1 MSNFN
6 YEEINNII
14 SKYLN
19 EKQII
24 DDKSHKLMARKTSI
38 QTIIDNNKDEV
49 VKYHCDIINES
60 LKKEEAE
67 LNNLIEENKLNL
79 DILLTLKND
88 LKDYLKKHLDLLKKV
103 NNAIIDIDCYITN
116 GNKLDKDELA
126 TEIAG
131 IIYANINQN
140 TYYFN
145 SRNLDYANL
154 AIDAHNKDKYSVD
167 NLQSSNEVNSY
178 SYLDNK
184 K

>member
-6 YEEINNII
+6 IDEINNII
-14 SKYLN
+14 NKYITD
-19 EKQII
+19 KQLI

-38 QTIIDNNKDEV
+38 QTIIDNNNDEI
-49 VKYHCDIINES
+49 VKYHCDIITES
-60 LKKEEAE
+60 LKKEENE

-88 LKDYLKKHLDLLKKV
+88 LKDFLKKHLDLLKKV
-103 NNAIIDIDCYITN
+103 NNAIIDIDSNITN
-116 GNKLDKDELA
+116 GHKLDKDELA

-131 IIYANINQN
+131 TIYANINQN
-140 TYYFN
+140 TYYFD
-145 SRNLDYANL
+145 SRKIDYANL
-154 AIDAHNKDKYSVD
+154 ANEAHTKDTYSVD

-178 SYLDNK
+178 SYLDDK